1 MRISTSQTFKQGL
14 NVMTEQQ
21 SRVATTQLQ
30 LSEGK
35 RILNPS
41 DDPIGTSIAL
51 NLRQQINA
59 AEQYVKN
66 GKAAQTALNTEE
78 SALDNVSGI
87 LGRVRDLLVQAGN
100 GSLSFE
106 DRKTIAI
113 EVQGRLDELVAVG
126 NTQTADGK
134 YLFSGFKTDA
144 RAFTK
149 DAAGNYV
156 YNGDQGDLVVQVN
169 SSVYVKSAD
178 NGSDLFM
185 AVPTGNGSFE
195 TRQSELNNG
204 TGIVGPAVMSNSGT
218 FVSDSYTIDFFV
230 DGGGVT
236 RYSVSGAN
244 SGQVVPA
251 PPAVIATD
259 SPQFIEGGDI
269 EFNGIK
275 LDISG
280 IPVNGDSFTVEPSRS
295 QSIFQTVAEVVESL
309 QLSNDSGAMLAHYEN
324 SIGRALRNIDQGMAH
339 IDGFRSNLGTRLNI
353 VESETN
359 INESLVV
366 QAQGSLSLVEDLDY
380 AEAITRLNRQTIALQ
395 AAQQSFVQIQR
406 LNIFEFL

>member
-21 SRVATTQLQ
+21 SRVAITQLQ

-59 AEQYVKN
+59 AEQYAKN
-66 GKAAQTALNTEE
+66 GKSAQNALNTEE

-100 GSLSFE
+100 GALSFE
-106 DRKTIAI
+106 DRKTISI

-134 YLFSGFKTDA
+134 FLFSGFKTDA
-144 RAFTK
+144 RSFTK

-169 SSVYVKSAD
+169 SSVNIKAAD

-185 AVPTGNGSFE
+185 SVPTGNGSFE
-195 TRQSELNNG
+195 TRQSDLNNG
-204 TGIVGPAVMSNSGT
+204 TGIVGPAVMSNSGA
-218 FVSDSYTIDFFV
+218 FISDSYTIDFFV

-236 RYSVSGAN
+236 RYTISGAT
-244 SGQVVPA
+244 SGQVVPP

-269 EFNGIK
+269 EFSGIK

-280 IPVNGDSFTVEPSRS
+280 IPVDGDSFTVEPSRS
-295 QSIFQTVAEVVESL
+295 QSLFQTVAEVVTSL
-309 QLSNDSGAMLAHYEN
+309 QLANDSDAMLAHYEN
-324 SIGRALRNIDQGMAH
+324 AIGRALRNIDQGLAH
-339 IDGFRSNLGTRLNI
+339 VDAFRSNLGTRLNI

-359 INESLVV
+359 INESIVV
-366 QAQGSLSLVEDLDY
+366 QAQGALSLVEDLDY
-380 AEAITRLNRQTIALQ
+380 AEAITRLNRQTVALQ

-406 LNIFEFL
+406 LNIFEYM